1 MNNGKRTMWVWQR
14 LCRCLKPRRQWVRLG
29 SPTSGPCTGT
39 SRSPVRKLAT
49 QQEVIGSKV
58 HLLLPIAPHELYCHL
73 NHCFHYCLN
82 HPLPLLHRKIVF
94 QETGPWCWK
103 GWGPLSY
110 SKYSSSVRFFV
121 QSYFVGFSESNLVY
135 VGICP
140 CSTHPSSWVCCCKP
154 WN

>member
-82 HPLPLLHRKIVF
+82 HPLPLLHRKNCLPGNRSLV
-94 QETGPWCWK
+94 PK
-103 GWGPLSY
+103 
-110 SKYSSSVRFFV
+110 
-121 QSYFVGFSESNLVY
+121 VGD
-135 VGICP
+135 
-140 CSTHPSSWVCCCKP
+140 SWVRSTGHSLEYRFLGSAPGDSDSVIKVASGNLFLICL
-154 WN
+154 NYRR